1 MNHPQN
7 KTIDFL
13 FSLVRNV
20 RGAESRGI
28 VARIY
33 FSYLKL
39 HRAVELI
46 LDLENILVICS
57 KFGYKI
63 CILFNLLCNNY

>member
-33 FSYLKL
+33 FSYFEI
-39 HRAVELI
+39 ASSCGVDI
-46 LDLENILVICS
+46 GS
-57 KFGYKI
+57 
-63 CILFNLLCNNY
+63 